1 MKVAGVLYQINWR
14 QFKKGHS
21 FFIPCLHCPSATEE
35 IKRVTNRLKYKV
47 VTKCVIE
54 NSIRGVRIWRI

>member
-1 MKVAGVLYQINWR
+1 VRIEGVSFQINWK

-21 FFIPCLHCPSATEE
+21 FFLPCLNCYTTTDMV
-35 IKRVTNRLKYKV
+35 KKVTKRLKYNV

-54 NSIRGVRIWRI
+54 DGIRGVRVWRI

>member
-1 MKVAGVLYQINWR
+1 MKIEGVVYQINWK

-21 FFIPCLHCPSATEE
+21 FFIPCLNCPVATATVH
-35 IKRVTNRLKYKV
+35 KVTKRLKYSV

-54 NSIRGVRIWRI
+54 LGVRGVRVWRV